1 MGGRLWLVC
10 RASGILASFVTGRRG
25 KFVVLGIWIV
35 AFAALMPLGA
45 KLADETQDDTA
56 SFLPEGAESSRV
68 VEILDEEFPGGE
80 TTQGLIVYQ
89 RDGADRR

>member
-1 MGGRLWLVC
+1 MRCFAAADGGRTTL
-10 RASGILASFVTGRRG
+10 ASLPRQWDPLASFVTGRRG

-56 SFLPEGAESSRV
+56 SFLPESAESAGSSRSSTRSSRA
-68 VEILDEEFPGGE
+68 GR
-80 TTQGLIVYQ
+80 Q
-89 RDGADRR
+89 RRG

>member
-1 MGGRLWLVC
+1 M
-10 RASGILASFVTGRRG
+10 
-25 KFVVLGIWIV
+25 VLGIWIV

-56 SFLPEGAESSRV
+56 SFLPESAESAEV

-89 RDGADRR
+89 RDGGLTDADMGKIADDAEALFELA